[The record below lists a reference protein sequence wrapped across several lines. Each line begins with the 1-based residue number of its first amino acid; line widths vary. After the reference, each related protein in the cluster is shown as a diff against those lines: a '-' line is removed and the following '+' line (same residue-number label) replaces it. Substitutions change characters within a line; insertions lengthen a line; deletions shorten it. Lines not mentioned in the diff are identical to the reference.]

1 LEQFGSAGTQVGL
14 AVGTDSCNN
23 GDQPLDWFSL
33 PDNDHPVVP
42 QNLYRMSGAPDNTT
56 EFEQIGQS
64 SVKHTFFA
72 LEGDVC
78 NLGCNTNG
86 CATGT
91 HLSPGCSDP
100 YDASLNAGPDL
111 GSRAWINPFTGFFPS
126 NPDPNDH
133 TGHVHNGVSHR
144 IIVEV
149 NDLNTTLNAGAT
161 YFAEAAYIAPFEYAW
176 CQAHP
181 GQCNMFNNASYRQ
194 YSVSGTTNFTF
205 SPVAPT
211 VRMQPAIKAWTG
223 ATVNQIEP
231 DPGNDGIWFMAY
243 KVTHG
248 ATGLWTYEYA
258 LYNQNLDRAIQAFNV
273 PLPAGVNLENI
284 GFHAP
289 PQHPGWA
296 HDGTVGDVGYSS
308 TPWDVT
314 QTADS
319 ISWNT
324 ETFAQNPNANAIRW
338 GTLYNFR
345 FVADRPPVTTTATVG
360 FFKTGSPTSVEIQA
374 PGRPNADTRTI
385 ANAKRTTNSNSNTYA
400 QSYSD
405 TNSHSHGNA
414 DAHTNARPDHT
425 NGVRA
430 HRAGQA
436 HGGSHLERGDLDQH

>member
-1 LEQFGSAGTQVGL
+1 
-14 AVGTDSCNN
+14 
-23 GDQPLDWFSL
+23 
-33 PDNDHPVVP
+33 
-42 QNLYRMSGAPDNTT
+42 
-56 EFEQIGQS
+56 
-64 SVKHTFFA
+64 
-72 LEGDVC
+72 
-78 NLGCNTNG
+78 
-86 CATGT
+86 
-91 HLSPGCSDP
+91 
-100 YDASLNAGPDL
+100 
-111 GSRAWINPFTGFFPS
+111 
-126 NPDPNDH
+126 
-133 TGHVHNGVSHR
+133 
-144 IIVEV
+144 
-149 NDLNTTLNAGAT
+149 
-161 YFAEAAYIAPFEYAW
+161 
-176 CQAHP
+176 
-181 GQCNMFNNASYRQ
+181 MFNNASYRQ
-194 YSVSGTTNFTF
+194 YSVTGTTNFTF

-258 LYNQNLDRAIQAFNV
+258 LYNQNLDRAIQAFSV

-430 HRAGQA
+430 QSAGQA